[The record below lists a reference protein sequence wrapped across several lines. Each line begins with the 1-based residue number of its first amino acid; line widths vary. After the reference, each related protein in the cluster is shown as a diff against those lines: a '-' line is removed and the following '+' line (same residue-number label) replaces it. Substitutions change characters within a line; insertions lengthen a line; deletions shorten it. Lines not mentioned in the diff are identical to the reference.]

1 MEKDKQ
7 NKDSVVLVR
16 LTPQIHKE
24 FSDYC
29 DNNGYSMSKRIRL
42 FIEKDLSGKIKFEK

>member
-24 FSDYC
+24 FLDYC
-29 DNNGYSMSKRIRL
+29 DENGYSMSKRIRL
-42 FIEKDLSGKIKFEK
+42 FIEKDMQDKLEIKK